1 MLTRCY
7 AHLSTR
13 PRAPAARWLVCGAWL
28 ALVPLAASSWEVNLG
43 NAQRR
48 LFLHVGAGV
57 LNADSGTVSQF
68 EVTVPG
74 PQLGNGPL
82 PMTTAN
88 GQTTSLLNPAIT
100 RCLSP
105 QSQILIGASYQRQNV
120 NNGSNSATLSV
131 ISPAH
136 LVNARG
142 DTIPFSEI
150 RWSVAGSADTS
161 PFTTV
166 SGTFSPGTV
175 PLASVRANTYVETCQ
190 SFTYGNSTVYPAGTY
205 TGTVTY
211 TLSNP

>member
-88 GQTTSLLNPAIT
+88 GQTTSLRPLCPPSGRRT
-100 RCLSP
+100 QRS
-105 QSQILIGASYQRQNV
+105 ASSGEAPPHCGQPYKNHP
-120 NNGSNSATLSV
+120 ST
-131 ISPAH
+131 
-136 LVNARG
+136 NA
-142 DTIPFSEI
+142 EC
-150 RWSVAGSADTS
+150 
-161 PFTTV
+161 V
-166 SGTFSPGTV
+166 SS
-175 PLASVRANTYVETCQ
+175 S
-190 SFTYGNSTVYPAGTY
+190 
-205 TGTVTY
+205 
-211 TLSNP
+211 